1 MMKSSRSPYPS
12 AESHVPAPAQPA
24 GRHGVRAGYAAAT
37 ALISGAVVLL
47 LTIGVGASARG
58 LGQDDH
64 PKLPQGKGREVMI
77 RVCSACHEPE
87 MAADQQFDKAG
98 WKALV
103 DQMASKGADATDAEF
118 GQIVDYLSA
127 AFPAK

>member
-1 MMKSSRSPYPS
+1 MMKSSRSHFPG
-12 AESHVPAPAQPA
+12 AEPQPPAPLTASSS
-24 GRHGVRAGYAAAT
+24 VRACYAAAT
-37 ALISGAVVLL
+37 ALVSGAVVLL
-47 LTIGVGASARG
+47 LTVGVGAVPRG
-58 LGQDDH
+58 VGQDDH

>member
-1 MMKSSRSPYPS
+1 MMKSSRSLFPS
-12 AESHVPAPAQPA
+12 AEALSPAQLSA
-24 GRHGVRAGYAAAT
+24 SASARAGYAAAT
-37 ALISGAVVLL
+37 ALVSAAVVLL
-47 LTIGVGASARG
+47 LTIGVGASSRAV
-58 LGQDDH
+58 GQDDH
-64 PKLPQGKGREVMI
+64 PKLPQGKGRDVMI